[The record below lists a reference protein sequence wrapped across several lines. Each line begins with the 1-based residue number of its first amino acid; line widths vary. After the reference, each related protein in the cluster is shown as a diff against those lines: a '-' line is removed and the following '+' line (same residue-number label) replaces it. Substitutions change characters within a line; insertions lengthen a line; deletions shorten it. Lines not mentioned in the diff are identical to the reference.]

1 LKILLLEDDFEY
13 RSSVSEYLQELGYE
27 VDECE
32 SGDAACDKIAANAYH
47 LLILDIKVPEVS
59 GEEVLKYAR
68 SLGLNTPVMMM
79 TSLGDIDDL
88 SQCYEL
94 GCNEYL
100 KKPFE
105 LAELKFRVNELMRK
119 YHGRDDK
126 NLIAIDEN
134 FSLDTAKKRLKFK
147 SEPVELSTREFAI
160 IECLLFH
167 KNSFVGIER
176 LRAEVWNDKEIDPAD
191 VRMHILKIRQKTTPE
206 FIKSSRGLGY
216 KIDVSKS

>member
-1 LKILLLEDDFEY
+1 MKILLLEDDFEY

-32 SGDAACDKIAANAYH
+32 SGDVACDKIAANTYH

-59 GEEVLKYAR
+59 GEEVLRYAR

-100 KKPFE
+100 KKPFH
-105 LAELKFRVNELMRK
+105 LA
-119 YHGRDDK
+119 
-126 NLIAIDEN
+126 
-134 FSLDTAKKRLKFK
+134 
-147 SEPVELSTREFAI
+147 
-160 IECLLFH
+160 
-167 KNSFVGIER
+167 
-176 LRAEVWNDKEIDPAD
+176 
-191 VRMHILKIRQKTTPE
+191 
-206 FIKSSRGLGY
+206 
-216 KIDVSKS
+216 